1 MAKITFTELSKQL
14 KKGIVAPVYL
24 FTGDD
29 VYRKLEAAEQIKEL
43 VNPDEFNYMREDGSS
58 CKMADI
64 VAAASTAP
72 VFSQRRMILLN
83 NVDKIRKNSNALKVL
98 AEYLANPLQS
108 TCFVI
113 LHNDSKKSKKDK
125 TLESSCSEDS
135 IITDFAEIKGLQLNN
150 WIKQHCMQKGLEIDE
165 QALITLQQV
174 IGANLMALNTE
185 IEKLSLYLLDR
196 QDKTI
201 TVNDVLS
208 CVGLSKEE
216 DPFALNNAIL
226 DLDRNTC
233 LQLVQTLLDKGE
245 EPISILNKISA
256 CALKMLRIKRLSEA
270 GLRGQEIVQAAG
282 LMYWEGGLA
291 AKAYLMPSS
300 ARLLK
305 SLDKIIETDMAFKS
319 SSVSNP
325 AIQIKGLIMCLLDK

>member
-14 KKGIVAPVYL
+14 KQGIVAPVYL

-29 VYRKLEAAEQIKEL
+29 VYRKLEASAKIKEL
-43 VNPDEFNYMREDGSS
+43 VKPDEFNYMREDGSS

-64 VAAASTAP
+64 ITAASTAP
-72 VFSQRRMILLN
+72 VFSQRRLILLN
-83 NVDKIRKNSNALKVL
+83 NADKIRKNSNALKIL
-98 AEYLANPLQS
+98 ADYLRNPLQS
-108 TCFVI
+108 TCLIV

-125 TLESSCSEDS
+125 TLESACCVGC
-135 IITDFAEIKGLQLNN
+135 IITDFAEIKGKQLDS
-150 WIKQHCMQKGLEIDE
+150 WIKEHCKQKGLAIDE

-196 QDKTI
+196 EDKTI

-226 DLDRNTC
+226 GLDSSSSLR
-233 LQLVQTLLDKGE
+233 LVQTLLDKGE
-245 EPISILNKISA
+245 EPVSVLNKISA

-270 GLRGQEIVQAAG
+270 GISGPALVQAAG

-291 AKAYLMPSS
+291 AKAYLMPSCTK
-300 ARLLK
+300 LLK
-305 SLDKIIETDMAFKS
+305 ALDKIIETDMAFKS

-325 AIQIKGLIMCLLDK
+325 AIQIKGLVISLLGK